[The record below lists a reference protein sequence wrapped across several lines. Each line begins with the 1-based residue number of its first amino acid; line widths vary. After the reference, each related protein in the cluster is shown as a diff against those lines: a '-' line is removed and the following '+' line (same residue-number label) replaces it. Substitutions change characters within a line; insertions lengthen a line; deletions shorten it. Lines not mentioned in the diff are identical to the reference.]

1 MVLILIPLL
10 VSLSQAAPVSTDLDT
25 TFATTFE
32 KFFRIKDLIDNI
44 NIKHFRALQGEKD
57 QGGAPEIEAIEDAS
71 SDKVADT
78 EEPVLTEIDLTEEAI
93 SNDQVTKKV
102 TSEPIEAIA
111 TEATGGIF
119 EEVTLALGEEI
130 SGKIT
135 TTDSSDRPEQTEDEA
150 ETTTAV
156 ITQDSTD
163 VEEEEMEEKEDE
175 EDDEEDDE
183 EEEKLKKEEDS
194 SNEIDTDG
202 FVVSQDT
209 LESAKK
215 YGYKILLKKVDGRKV
230 PVGKIKFTLP
240 IYYHHT
246 PLIEA
251 TAVSATETTTSNS
264 VLEDSPT
271 EAPPTADSSTETAT
285 PTSAPAVT
293 GSATDLDI
301 PTTKTVIVEDEV
313 VETTTTTMAAED
325 DVIYTTAIPTVT
337 TTLEVKELNAEDP
350 ILSDLPEIDTVDQT
364 AIEEGALQVKANTEL
379 AVAEIE
385 NLNQTAVLSS
395 SECSLPLVDS
405 QKLLVDLATKIVES
419 ASAIEEILAVA
430 RSIKDE
436 VDPAALSLSGA
447 RLLQLLEPFLESLVP
462 VEIASCP
469 DTSTN
474 LLMTMTG
481 MAATLDTIAEQPGVE
496 AARAESLHQAATSLQ
511 LAAWAMAQLQSS
523 VHTLYSGVCEEGK
536 TSSADILASLARALE
551 GYVPMLAM
559 LSTDTSVEELRE
571 TTEALQK
578 AADDIFGVEQRSGSR
593 LPGVECGASFSD
605 MSAGLER
612 LADFLEATQEI

>member
-1 MVLILIPLL
+1 MIIILIPLL
-10 VSLSQAAPVSTDLDT
+10 VSLGQAAPVSTDLDT

-57 QGGAPEIEAIEDAS
+57 KGGAPEIEAIEDAS
-71 SDKVADT
+71 SEKVVDS

-102 TSEPIEAIA
+102 TSEPIEASA

-119 EEVTLALGEEI
+119 EEVTLALGEDR

-135 TTDSSDRPEQTEDEA
+135 TTEGSDKP
-150 ETTTAV
+150 ETTTSLTEDGV
-156 ITQDSTD
+156 ETTTTTTKTDSAD
-163 VEEEEMEEKEDE
+163 VE
-175 EDDEEDDE
+175 DE
-183 EEEKLKKEEDS
+183 EEEEEEEEEEKEEEQMKGEEDS
-194 SNEIDTDG
+194 LNEIDTEG

-251 TAVSATETTTSNS
+251 TAVSATETTTSNP

-271 EAPPTADSSTETAT
+271 ESLPTADSSTETAT

-293 GSATDLDI
+293 ELSTDLDI

-313 VETTTTTMAAED
+313 VETTTVAAED
-325 DVIYTTAIPTVT
+325 DVIFTTSIPTATTA
-337 TTLEVKELNAEDP
+337 LGVKEFNAEDP
-350 ILSDLPEIDTVDQT
+350 IMSDLPEIDTVDQT

-395 SECSLPLVDS
+395 SECSIPLVDS
-405 QKLLVDLATKIVES
+405 QKLLVDLATKIVDS

-559 LSTDTSVEELRE
+559 LSADTSVEELRE

-578 AADDIFGVEQRSGSR
+578 AAEDIFGVEQRSGSR